1 MNFHFGEGVR
11 RSALLLSALFLGFFL
26 SLTSIVPVAQ
36 AEEDASRAKIIAI
49 EGKVQIKDASGN
61 WIDAKRGTAL
71 EDGAEVSSGES
82 SSCVLAVGEGRTSAV
97 TLQSDSKATLSS
109 LDPVK
114 IKLDSG
120 ELIAL
125 AKGLKEGSTFQV
137 MSSTAVASVKGTSFY
152 VSDGVIAVLEGS
164 VDVTFSNGQ
173 TVHLEA
179 GQQVDVASQAV
190 GDISAEIEAEIQEN
204 AENVETLSQG
214 ETSTAQVGEGEARQN
229 VQISSSGS

>member
-1 MNFHFGEGVR
+1 MNFNFGQGVR
-11 RSALLLSALFLGFFL
+11 RSALLLSVSFLGLLL
-26 SLTSIVPVAQ
+26 SLTSVVPAAY
-36 AEEDASRAKIIAI
+36 AEEDTSRAKVIAT

-61 WIDAKRGTAL
+61 WIDAKRGTSL
-71 EDGAEVSSGES
+71 EDGAEVSSGEA

-125 AKGLKEGSTFQV
+125 VKGLKEGSTFQV

-164 VDVTFSNGQ
+164 VDVTFANGQ

-179 GQQVDVASQAV
+179 GQQVDIASQAV
-190 GDISAEIEAEIQEN
+190 GDISAEIEAEIEEN
-204 AENVETLSQG
+204 SENVETLAEG
-214 ETSTAQVGEGEARQN
+214 ETTTTQVGEAEARQN
-229 VQISSSGS
+229 IQISSSGS